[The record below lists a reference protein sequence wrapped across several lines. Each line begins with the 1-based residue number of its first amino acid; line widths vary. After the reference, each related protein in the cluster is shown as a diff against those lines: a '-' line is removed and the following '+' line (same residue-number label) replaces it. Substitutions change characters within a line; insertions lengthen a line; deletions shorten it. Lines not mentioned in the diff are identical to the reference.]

1 MILISDRGGFSLI
14 EVMVAMVIMM
24 VGLLGLLRSIDMA
37 VEHNLRSRLHEQAV
51 ALGERQMNWFRN
63 QTSISI
69 SDVTRCAV
77 PIRGIDRYFDV
88 RRTSRAASDVSRE
101 LEVRVAWK
109 YKNISSQHMV
119 KSLITLHK

>member
-1 MILISDRGGFSLI
+1 MISISGKGGFTLI
-14 EVMVAMVIMM
+14 EVMVAMVVMM
-24 VGLLGLLRSIDMA
+24 VGLLGLLQAIDVA
-37 VEHNLRSRLHEQAV
+37 VEHNLRSQLREQAV

-69 SDVTRCAV
+69 TDVTRSAV
-77 PIRGIDRYFDV
+77 PIRGINRYFDV

-101 LEVRVAWK
+101 LEVIVAWK

-119 KSLITLHK
+119 KSLITLQK